1 MKKMIEKKKMKNKGK
16 KREQKLK
23 SFSALFFCCC
33 CVVLTRRGGSDDARR
48 RRRSCLVKG
57 ERNPSLFLV
66 LLLYLLRAT
75 KSEKE
80 RIGINIPF
88 SSSHLSPRL
97 FSSPTEPTTK
107 TRRKRNKRK
116 KERELK
122 AGRRTRTRKRQTRF
136 CLCLSRRWDTKEET
150 YRKRWLIVRWLTYYL
165 LLGELLL
172 VFVVWKEKKNELF
185 RVFSVF
191 FATFWTR
198 EFFPCPTLRETLKS
212 QKETENSH
220 SSTPHNNN
228 IIIIR

>member
-33 CVVLTRRGGSDDARR
+33 CDVLTRRGGSDDARR

-88 SSSHLSPRL
+88 SSSHLS
-97 FSSPTEPTTK
+97 SS
-107 TRRKRNKRK
+107 
-116 KERELK
+116 
-122 AGRRTRTRKRQTRF
+122 
-136 CLCLSRRWDTKEET
+136 
-150 YRKRWLIVRWLTYYL
+150 
-165 LLGELLL
+165 LL
-172 VFVVWKEKKNELF
+172 VPDRTDHKNE
-185 RVFSVF
+185 
-191 FATFWTR
+191 
-198 EFFPCPTLRETLKS
+198 EE
-212 QKETENSH
+212 QE
-220 SSTPHNNN
+220 
-228 IIIIR
+228 

>member
-1 MKKMIEKKKMKNKGK
+1 MMKKMIEKKKMKNKGK

-33 CVVLTRRGGSDDARR
+33 CCDILTRRGGSDDARR

-75 KSEKE
+75 KSEKQ

-88 SSSHLSPRL
+88 STYISPRL

-107 TRRKRNKRK
+107 TRRKRNKRT

-122 AGRRTRTRKRQTRF
+122 EGRRTRTRERQTRF

-165 LLGELLL
+165 LLLFGELLL
-172 VFVVWKEKKNELF
+172 FLWCFVS
-185 RVFSVF
+185 RVFFGFLATLFESV
-191 FATFWTR
+191 
-198 EFFPCPTLRETLKS
+198 
-212 QKETENSH
+212 
-220 SSTPHNNN
+220 
-228 IIIIR
+228 

>member
-1 MKKMIEKKKMKNKGK
+1 MKKMIEKKKMKNKGT

-23 SFSALFFCCC
+23 SCSALFYCCC

-165 LLGELLL
+165 LIIRRAAF
-172 VFVVWKEKKNELF
+172 VFVF
-185 RVFSVF
+185 PVFL
-191 FATFWTR
+191 ATFGPKVLEERIFPR
-198 EFFPCPTLRETLKS
+198 ERRKREVNETLRTHIH
-212 QKETENSH
+212 Q
-220 SSTPHNNN
+220 PAQ
-228 IIIIR
+228 

>member
-1 MKKMIEKKKMKNKGK
+1 MKNKGK

-23 SFSALFFCCC
+23 SFAALFFCCC
-33 CVVLTRRGGSDDARR
+33 CDVLTRRGGSDDARR

-107 TRRKRNKRK
+107 TRRKRNKRT

-122 AGRRTRTRKRQTRF
+122 EGRRTRTRERQTRF

-172 VFVVWKEKKNELF
+172 FLWCGKKRKTNFFVCFLF
-185 RVFSVF
+185 F

-198 EFFPCPTLRETLKS
+198 IFPLSRERL
-212 QKETENSH
+212 
-220 SSTPHNNN
+220 
-228 IIIIR
+228 